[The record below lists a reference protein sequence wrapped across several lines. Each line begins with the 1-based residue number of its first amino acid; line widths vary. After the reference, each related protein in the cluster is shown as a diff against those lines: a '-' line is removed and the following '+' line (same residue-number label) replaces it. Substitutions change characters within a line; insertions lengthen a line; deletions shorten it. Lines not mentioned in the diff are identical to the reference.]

1 MLVHC
6 SKKIVTLTINSKT
19 TYVYMKKQFLLVLTV
34 ASALSVAANGKLDL
48 RSLGQLH
55 AYHAEASSRLRSANA
70 ETKMVTAIVSLK
82 ENSDLSV
89 LEAKGMEVLRQR
101 DELAI
106 VRLPMDSVET
116 IVAQPELLR
125 MQFSRPVRAKLE
137 TAHPVTGV
145 DKIQAG
151 TGLEKAY
158 KGEGVIVSLCDQGL
172 DPNHINFRK
181 AGTTESRVK
190 RLWSISNGKATTYS
204 TASQISGYS
213 TDDKSATHGTHVAG
227 IMTGSYTDE
236 TVKSIGVAPE
246 ADIAMVAL
254 KTASDA
260 DICLGIENIID
271 YAKQEGKPLVVNL
284 SMGGN
289 SGCHDGKSESEQYYA
304 RLGKEALI
312 CVAAG
317 NEADLPIAAKKTF
330 TASDNTTK
338 GLFDNTDSY
347 YYGSSLYGYFEVYSE
362 DETAFSLKPVFV
374 SGTTGEILYEF
385 DTIDGTK
392 AGEKTYT
399 SNGSLSKYFTGSF
412 TIAYGV
418 DEYSDRYG
426 VIFDCEKFTYKR
438 DNIYLGYVVEGKVG
452 QTVYCY
458 ADAYYTQFVDDI
470 DGWSEDLD
478 ADGSIN
484 NIATAQNTIAVGAFA
499 TRKTFKY
506 LNGHSETYDA
516 AVVGDIAYYSSYGTL
531 VDGRK
536 LPHVCAPGQA
546 LSSSYSTPYM
556 KTEAQYDGTS
566 IANYKAAV
574 SKVEDGGKYYFWKD
588 MGGTSMACPYV
599 AGVVALWV
607 EAYPQLS
614 YDDVI
619 NIINETSNTDSY
631 VSKGNKVQ
639 WGAGKINAYEGLK
652 KAIQLNPDGA
662 VNSLNSDKNIL
673 VNNIGDNS
681 FEIFVANET
690 GLKADVYDLSGRK
703 VTTSVG
709 DNNTV
714 VVDLNGQQKGVYV
727 IGITGQSTHYS
738 YKVLVK

>member
-1 MLVHC
+1 MLAYCH
-6 SKKIVTLTINSKT
+6 KKILTLNNNSKT

-34 ASALSVAANGKLDL
+34 ASALSVAAGNKLDL
-48 RSLGQLH
+48 RSRGQLH
-55 AYHAEASSRLRSANA
+55 AYKAEAPSRLRAAGTES
-70 ETKMVTAIVSLK
+70 KMVTAIVNLK
-82 ENSDLSV
+82 ENSDLSS

-101 DELAI
+101 GDLAI

-116 IVAQPELLR
+116 IVAQSELLR

-145 DKIQAG
+145 DKVQAG

-190 RLWSISNGKATTYS
+190 RLWSISNGKATAYT

-213 TDDKSATHGTHVAG
+213 TDDKSETHGTHVSG
-227 IMTGSYTDE
+227 IMTGSYTDA

-260 DICLGIENIID
+260 DICLGIENLID
-271 YAKQEGKPLVVNL
+271 YAKQEGKPLVVNI
-284 SMGGN
+284 SMGSN

-304 RLGKEALI
+304 SLGKEALI

-317 NEADLPIAAKKTF
+317 NEADLPIAAKKKF

-338 GLFDNTDSY
+338 GLFANTDSY
-347 YYGSSLYGYFEVYSE
+347 TYGRGLYGFFEVYSE
-362 DETAFSLKPVFV
+362 DETAFSLTPVFV

-385 DTIDGTK
+385 DAIDGTK
-392 AGEKTYT
+392 AGDKTY
-399 SNGSLSKYFTGSF
+399 SSSSSLSKYFSGSF
-412 TIAYGV
+412 TVSYGI
-418 DEYSDRYG
+418 DEDSNRYG
-426 VIFDCEKFTYKR
+426 VVFDCEKFTYKR
-438 DNIYLGYVVEGKVG
+438 DNIYLGYVVEGKAG

-458 ADAYYTQFVDDI
+458 ADAYYTQFVDDV
-470 DGWSEDLD
+470 DGWGDDLD

-484 NIATAQNTIAVGAFA
+484 NMATAQNIISVGAFS
-499 TRKTFKY
+499 TRKSFKY
-506 LNGHSETYDA
+506 LNGQTESYN

-536 LPHVCAPGQA
+536 LPHVCAPGHA

-556 KTEAQYDGTS
+556 KVEAQYDGTS

-574 SKVEDGGKYYFWKD
+574 AKVEDGGKYYFWKD
-588 MGGTSMACPYV
+588 MCGTSMACPY
-599 AGVVALWV
+599 ATGVIALWA
-607 EAYPQLS
+607 EAYPQLTF
-614 YDDVI
+614 DDVV
-619 NIINETSNTDSY
+619 NIITETSNSDSY
-631 VSKGNKVQ
+631 VAKGNKVQ

-662 VNSLNSDKNIL
+662 VGNINSDKNIL
-673 VNNIGDNS
+673 VNNMGNNS
-681 FEIFVANET
+681 YEIFVANESS
-690 GLKADVYDLSGRK
+690 LKTDVYDLSGRK
-703 VTTSVG
+703 VATAVSDG
-709 DNNTV
+709 NTV
-714 VVDLNGQQKGVYV
+714 VVNLDGQQKGVYV
-727 IGITGQSTHYS
+727 IGVTGKSAHYS
-738 YKVLVK
+738 HKVLVK